1 MTAYDAHKVTVLDQI
16 TDLAIEKNLARFEDM
31 PRDEVE
37 FIIDDYT
44 EDEFEELMLVLFDEI

>member
-1 MTAYDAHKVTVLDQI
+1 MTALDAHKVTVLDQI

-31 PRDEVE
+31 PRDEIE

-44 EDEFEELMLVLFDEI
+44 EDEFEEFMLILFDDI

>member
-16 TDLAIEKNLARFEDM
+16 TDLAIAKNLARFEDM

>member
-1 MTAYDAHKVTVLDQI
+1 MTALDAHKTTVLDQI

-31 PRDEVE
+31 PRCEVE

-44 EDEFEELMLVLFDEI
+44 EDEFEEFMLVLFDDI